1 MDRVV
6 AGRMEGQ
13 SASPLIGRPSAID
26 RLLGLIQAARR
37 GLSAY
42 RVPIFAVCAVLFLA
56 GFWVS
61 VSRLEIGLNDL
72 SLGYIAL
79 SALIVIPISMIYGA
93 LNFMVMARGAGIT
106 IGFAKSLKISCV
118 AAFAEFLPIPGGALV
133 RGGAM
138 MREGSGAVDA
148 GLHVTVNA
156 LLWIACSA
164 IAAALVLGLDQPVAV
179 GIGLAGVFGVLAC
192 TSWLA
197 IKAGWLIAGAALA
210 MRLVGLVIAGARI
223 FTAFLAISVA
233 VGFFDIYPFVFAAIL
248 GSAASLAPGGL
259 GISEIVAA
267 SIATLSA
274 VPPEAAFIAVGLNRI
289 IGFAVSGI
297 ATGVIALTSPRNEN

>member
-1 MDRVV
+1 
-6 AGRMEGQ
+6 MEGQ
-13 SASPLIGRPSAID
+13 PASPHLSGPSALN
-26 RLLGLIQAARR
+26 RLFALIQATRR
-37 GLSAY
+37 AFSAY
-42 RVPIFAVCAVLFLA
+42 RAPIFAVCAVLFLA

-61 VSRLEIGLNDL
+61 VSRLEIGLSDL
-72 SLGYIAL
+72 AFGYIAL

-106 IGFAKSLKISCV
+106 IGFAKSFKISCV

-164 IAAALVLGLDQPVAV
+164 VAAALVLGLTHPVAI
-179 GIGLAGVFGVLAC
+179 GIGVAGVFGVLTC
-192 TSWLA
+192 TFWLVV
-197 IKAGWLIAGAALA
+197 KAGWVIAGAALA
-210 MRLVGLVIAGARI
+210 MRLIGLLIAGARI
-223 FTAFLAISVA
+223 LTAFLAISVA
-233 VGFFDIYPFVFAAIL
+233 VGFFEIYPFVFAAIL

-259 GISEIVAA
+259 GISEVVAA
-267 SIATLSA
+267 SIATLST

-289 IGFAVSGI
+289 IGFGVSGI
-297 ATGVIALTSPRNEN
+297 ATAVITLTSPASEN